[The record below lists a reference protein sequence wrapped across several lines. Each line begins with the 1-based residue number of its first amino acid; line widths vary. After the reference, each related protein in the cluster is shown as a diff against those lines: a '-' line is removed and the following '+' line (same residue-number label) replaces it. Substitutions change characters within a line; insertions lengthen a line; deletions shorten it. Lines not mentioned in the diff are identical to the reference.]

1 MPRLPLPATKGNLLR
16 VKDEQILA
24 TEAVTFLEEKRDLLI
39 GELMRLQGQA
49 AKFRSQVEQALKTA
63 YGHLVASLLSMGSEA
78 VARAALGVK
87 GEDRVVLKD
96 RGFLGMP
103 MPVVELHPGDQRPRI
118 SFGGTV
124 SALDECQLAVRKA
137 LAPIAELAEVE
148 AILWRL
154 ADELQR
160 TVRRTNALNYM
171 IIPTYK
177 ETIHYLEGALE
188 EREREGLFHL
198 KRAKARKAAS
208 SQEPLV
214 SKKSVDITNKLA
226 TDH

>member
-1 MPRLPLPATKGNLLR
+1 MARLSLPATKGNLLKI
-16 VKDEQILA
+16 KDEHLLA
-24 TEAVTFLEEKRDLLI
+24 SEAVTFLEEKRDLLL
-39 GELMRLQGQA
+39 GELLRLQGQA
-49 AKFRSQVEQALKTA
+49 ATFRRRVEQALNAA
-63 YGHLVASLLSMGSEA
+63 YGHLVEGLLSLGREG
-78 VARAALGVK
+78 VARAALGVS
-87 GEDRVVLKD
+87 GEDRVVIKD

-103 MPVVELHPGDQRPRI
+103 MPVVEFTSGEQRPQI

-124 SALDECQLAVRKA
+124 SALDECQLAIREA
-137 LAPIAELAEVE
+137 LAPLAELAEVE

-154 ADELQR
+154 AEELKR

-171 IIPTYK
+171 IIPTYQ

-208 SQEPLV
+208 SQ
-214 SKKSVDITNKLA
+214 
-226 TDH
+226 